1 VECVTQQRRPV
12 GLVVAVFLG
21 TFMSLLD
28 VSVVNVALPAMQHEL
43 DAGFST
49 VQWVV
54 DSYTLCLSALILS
67 GGTLGDRYGRKRLF
81 LGGLAIFTVG
91 SLLCAL
97 APATVVL
104 VLGRLVQGA
113 GAAAVAPG
121 ALSLLV
127 QGFPGRREQAR
138 MIGLWGACVALA
150 VVVGPLV
157 GGVLTDAFG
166 WPAIFLIN
174 VPLGV
179 VAIAAGR
186 SGIAESADPEH
197 AGSDPAGQALGVVW
211 LAALTYAVLEA
222 GHRGWASPLILA
234 LLGVAAAG
242 LALFVVVERR
252 ARRPMLP
259 PALFSRPRFVVVTFA
274 SFVLG
279 FGAYGTFYLLSL
291 FLQQVQGSSAASTG
305 MQFLPYSVS
314 IAIGSVVGGRLG
326 ARFDGGRIMLAGYTL
341 IGAGLLALVT
351 LRVDI
356 GYAPVA
362 VLFAVLGVGM
372 GLAITS
378 TNSAAVGAVGRRRSG
393 TAAAT
398 VNAAR
403 QTGTALGVAALG
415 AIVNGHLGTQL
426 AGRRGAVLDASAA
439 AAFTSGLRLSLLVAG
454 ALTLVAAVLIALV
467 RPPAEVTELRDEE
480 PARAAA

>member
-1 VECVTQQRRPV
+1 MTQQHRPV
-12 GLVVAVFLG
+12 GLVVAIFLG

-28 VSVVNVALPAMQHEL
+28 VSVVNVALPAMQDDL
-43 DAGFST
+43 GAGFST

-67 GGTLGDRYGRKRLF
+67 GGTLADRHGRKRLF
-81 LGGLAIFTVG
+81 VGGLAVFTAG
-91 SLLCAL
+91 SLVCAV
-97 APATVVL
+97 APATAVL
-104 VLGRLVQGA
+104 ILGRLVQGA

-138 MIGLWGACVALA
+138 MIGMWGACVALA

-174 VPLGV
+174 LPLGV
-179 VAIAAGR
+179 VAIVAGWA
-186 SGIAESADPEH
+186 GIAESADPEH
-197 AGSDPAGQALGVVW
+197 AGSDPAGQVLGVVW

-222 GHRGWASPLILA
+222 GHRGWDSAPIVA
-234 LLGVAAAG
+234 LLGVAVVG
-242 LALFVVVERR
+242 FALFVVVERR

-259 PALFSRPRFVVVTFA
+259 PGLFTRPRFAVVTFA

-291 FLQQVQGSSAASTG
+291 FLQQVQGSSPAETG
-305 MQFLPYSVS
+305 VRFLPYSVS
-314 IAIGSVVGGRLG
+314 IAVGSVVGGRLG
-326 ARFDGGRIMLAGYTL
+326 ARLDGGRIMLTGYTL
-341 IGAGLLALVT
+341 IGAGLLALVG
-351 LRVDI
+351 I
-356 GYAPVA
+356 GPGAGYPPVA
-362 VLFAVLGVGM
+362 ALFAVLGAGM

-415 AIVNGHLGTQL
+415 AIVNGHLGARVT
-426 AGRRGAVLDASAA
+426 GRSVGTVLDGPAA
-439 AAFTSGLRLSLLVAG
+439 AAFTSGLHLSLLVAG
-454 ALTLVAAVLIALV
+454 GLTLVAAAAIATV
-467 RPPAEVTELRDEE
+467 RPAAPVAALPEE
-480 PARAAA
+480 PPTRAAA

>member
-1 VECVTQQRRPV
+1 MGVWCGGAVA
-12 GLVVAVFLG
+12 GLVLSVFLG

-28 VSVVNVALPAMQHEL
+28 VSVVNVALPAMQDSL
-43 DAGFST
+43 GAGFST

-67 GGTLGDRYGRKRLF
+67 GGSLGDRFGRKRLF
-81 LGGLAIFTVG
+81 LTGLTIFTVG
-91 SLLCAL
+91 SLLCAV
-97 APATVVL
+97 APTTTL
-104 VLGRLVQGA
+104 LILGRLVQGV

-127 QGFPGRREQAR
+127 QGFPERGQQAK

-157 GGVLTDAFG
+157 GGVLTDLFG

-174 VPLGV
+174 LPLGV
-179 VAIAAGR
+179 IAIVAGR
-186 SGIAESADPEH
+186 RGIVESADPEH
-197 AGSDPAGQALGVVW
+197 AGADPAGQVLGIVW

-222 GHRGWASPLILA
+222 GHRGWDSPLILA
-234 LLGVAAAG
+234 LLGVAAVG
-242 LALFVVVERR
+242 LVLFVAVERR
-252 ARRPMLP
+252 QPKPMLP
-259 PALFSRPRFVVVTFA
+259 AGLFAQPRFAVVTFA

-305 MQFLPYSVS
+305 VQFLPYSLG
-314 IAIGSVVGGRLG
+314 IAAGSVVGGRLG
-326 ARFDGGRIMLAGYTL
+326 ARLDGDRIMLTGYTM
-341 IGAGLLALVT
+341 IGLGLLSLLTVGPT
-351 LRVDI
+351 T
-356 GYAPVA
+356 GYGLIA
-362 VLFAVLGVGM
+362 VLFALLGIGM

-378 TNSAAVGAVGRRRSG
+378 TNSAGVTAVGRERSG

-403 QTGTALGVAALG
+403 QTGTALGIAALG
-415 AIVNGHLGTQL
+415 AIVNAHLG
-426 AGRRGAVLDASAA
+426 ASDPDGT
-439 AAFTSGLRLSLLVAG
+439 AFTAGLHVALLVAG
-454 ALTLVAAVLIALV
+454 VLTLVAAFLIAVV
-467 RPPAEVTELRDEE
+467 RPPAEAPLPE
-480 PARAAA
+480 PAQV

>member
-1 VECVTQQRRPV
+1 VTQQQGRA

-28 VSVVNVALPAMQHEL
+28 VSVVNVALPAMQHDL
-43 DAGFST
+43 HAVFST

-81 LGGLAIFTVG
+81 LGGLAVFTIG
-91 SLLCAL
+91 SLVCAV
-97 APATVVL
+97 APATGVL
-104 VLGRLVQGA
+104 ILGRFIQGA
-113 GAAAVAPG
+113 GAAAVTPG

-127 QGFPGRREQAR
+127 QGFPERRQQTR

-174 VPLGV
+174 LPLGV

-186 SGIAESADPEH
+186 AGIAESADPEH
-197 AGSDPAGQALGVVW
+197 AGNDPAGQALGVVW

-222 GHRGWASPLILA
+222 GHRGWGSPLILGA
-234 LLGVAAAG
+234 LGVAVAG
-242 LALFVVVERR
+242 LAAFVVVERR
-252 ARRPMLP
+252 APRPMLP
-259 PALFSRPRFVVVTFA
+259 PALFTRPRFVVVTFA

-279 FGAYGTFYLLSL
+279 FGAYSTFYLLSL
-291 FLQQVQGSSAASTG
+291 FLQQVRGASAAETG
-305 MQFLPYSVS
+305 VQFLPYS
-314 IAIGSVVGGRLG
+314 IAVAVGSVIGGRLG
-326 ARFDGGRIMLAGYTL
+326 ARLPGDRVMLAGYAL
-341 IGAGLLALVT
+341 MSVGLLALVS
-351 LRVDI
+351 LHADEAYGWI
-356 GYAPVA
+356 A
-362 VLFAVLGVGM
+362 VLFVVLGAGM

-378 TNSAAVGAVGRRRSG
+378 TNSAGVTAVGRQRSG

-403 QTGTALGVAALG
+403 QSGTALGVAALG
-415 AIVNGHLGTQL
+415 AIVNGHLGP
-426 AGRRGAVLDASAA
+426 GRTVIDP
-439 AAFTSGLRLSLLVAG
+439 AAFTFGLRVSLAVAG
-454 ALTLVAAVLIALV
+454 VVTLLATVLIAVV
-467 RPPAEVTELRDEE
+467 RPPAEVTGS
-480 PARAAA
+480 PAERVRAAA